1 MPAYDPQRD
10 RGRPEAAPASP
21 VDALLDGLGADAPS
35 SPSVPDAPT
44 EPITVTPLTLVP
56 GTGPGPAAAAAEPA
70 PAAAPSATRDPGATV
85 DPDAESSAWSPTVTP
100 TPVDPDND
108 RALMRLGV
116 LGAAVG
122 TVALVTVIRQLRR
135 HRR

>member
-21 VDALLDGLGADAPS
+21 VDALLDGLAADGATSAAPPSPTGDGADGPA
-35 SPSVPDAPT
+35 
-44 EPITVTPLTLVP
+44 TVTPLTLVP
-56 GTGPGPAAAAAEPA
+56 D
-70 PAAAPSATRDPGATV
+70 AAPVDTGSVDTAPVESLPRAAV

-100 TPVDPDND
+100 SPVDPGND

-116 LGAAVG
+116 LGAAIG
-122 TVALVTVIRQLRR
+122 AVALVTVIRQLRR
-135 HRR
+135 HRL

>member
-1 MPAYDPQRD
+1 VTVAGRRRRPPARSTPCST
-10 RGRPEAAPASP
+10 AWAPT
-21 VDALLDGLGADAPS
+21 S
-35 SPSVPDAPT
+35 SSAPDAPT
-44 EPITVTPLTLVP
+44 EPVTVTPLSLVP
-56 GTGPGPAAAAAEPA
+56 GTGPDPAAPVAEPA
-70 PAAAPSATRDPGATV
+70 PVASSAAV

-100 TPVDPDND
+100 PPVDPEND

-122 TVALVTVIRQLRR
+122 AVALVTVLRQLRR

>member
-21 VDALLDGLGADAPS
+21 VDALLDGLGAEESAP
-35 SPSVPDAPT
+35 PAADGPT
-44 EPITVTPLTLVP
+44 EPATVTPLTLVP
-56 GTGPGPAAAAAEPA
+56 GTGSDVAAVDPEPTPA
-70 PAAAPSATRDPGATV
+70 PPRVAV

-100 TPVDPDND
+100 LPVDPEND

-116 LGAAVG
+116 LGAAIG
-122 TVALVTVIRQLRR
+122 AVALVTVLRQLRR